1 MRKEETGMI
10 IRKTCQSDIDNVMN
24 IYASA
29 RQFMRESG
37 NASQWGTS
45 HPALELIESDIESGN
60 GFVVEDDGEIIGS
73 FFFKIGIDPT
83 YLNIYN
89 GEWLNDREYGVI
101 HRIAVKYQGRGIVGF
116 VYNHCFNLINNLKID
131 THRDNIPM
139 QKSLSKN
146 GFKYC
151 GVIYLESGDERI
163 AYQKAE

>member
-1 MRKEETGMI
+1 MI
-10 IRKTCQSDIDNVMN
+10 IRNTLPSDIEDIME

-29 RQFMRESG
+29 RAFMRKSG
-37 NASQWGTS
+37 NKNQWGTS
-45 HPALELIESDIESGN
+45 HPARELIEEDIKSKN
-60 GFVVEDDGEIIGS
+60 GFVVEENGEIIAS

-83 YLNIYN
+83 YVKIYD
-89 GEWLNDREYGVI
+89 GKWINDREYGVI
-101 HRIAVKYQGRGIVGF
+101 HRIAVKYQGRGIVGL

-139 QKSLSKN
+139 QKSLLKS

-151 GVIYLESGDERI
+151 GVIYLENGDERI